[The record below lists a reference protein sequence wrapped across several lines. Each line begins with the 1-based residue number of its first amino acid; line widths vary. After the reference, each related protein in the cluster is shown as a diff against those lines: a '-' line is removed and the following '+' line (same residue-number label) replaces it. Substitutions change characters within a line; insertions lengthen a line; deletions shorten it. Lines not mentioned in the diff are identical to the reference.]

1 MKNILL
7 IIIVIVAVVLG
18 ALWGKTLVDKSKL
31 EENLT
36 DQINI
41 QKQTIKKKSTELEAA
56 NKNIKNI
63 EAKLQK
69 VSAELKSVKE
79 GQLSA
84 AKSEIAKREE
94 KITELQN
101 ASEDLQSKLATLNK
115 QLETLQADVDTKS
128 KSIANLKKIIDGK
141 DSRIKELNDTVN
153 SWIEKEKAAT
163 KLATTYKRLL
173 LENKIP
179 LEPEKKFAGHVLTI
193 HKNPDFMIIDLG
205 VVDALPVGKELN
217 VVRDNHFI
225 GKVTVQKLL
234 PEDNKL
240 SYVIVKSLVDE
251 NNPVKEGDI
260 VKN

>member
-63 EAKLQK
+63 EAKLHK

-101 ASEDLQSKLATLNK
+101 ASKDL
-115 QLETLQADVDTKS
+115 
-128 KSIANLKKIIDGK
+128 
-141 DSRIKELNDTVN
+141 
-153 SWIEKEKAAT
+153 
-163 KLATTYKRLL
+163 
-173 LENKIP
+173 
-179 LEPEKKFAGHVLTI
+179 
-193 HKNPDFMIIDLG
+193 
-205 VVDALPVGKELN
+205 
-217 VVRDNHFI
+217 
-225 GKVTVQKLL
+225 
-234 PEDNKL
+234 
-240 SYVIVKSLVDE
+240 
-251 NNPVKEGDI
+251 
-260 VKN
+260 